1 MNRNYSN
8 PNNYPHR
15 VKSKRRNNMSG
26 CLSKLLLI
34 LLIVLGGL
42 YIWSIYQP
50 SGYATELAP
59 AISSFTGEP
68 DIFVKQTGTEQTTY
82 GRIKQYSANLANGDQ
97 VYFDVDKNGD
107 VANFFRA
114 KQPNG
119 EVRITLEQARKK
131 ATDFAATHYK
141 NLSWLDSAQ
150 ISENLTGTN
159 GSSNRFY
166 TFRWI
171 NQDPESG
178 AYLPQV
184 LKIDINAQ
192 TGQIDNCTMLN
203 EPITVST
210 MPAIDQKTAI
220 KTALSAIP
228 ETPIFEASKVLL
240 IVTTIPIYKPNGEQT
255 LVWCVTVTAKPDKTG
270 YVAGAVI
277 FIDAQTGKILSIDPF
292 V

>member
-8 PNNYPHR
+8 PNNYPPR
-15 VKSKRRNNMSG
+15 VKSKRRNSMSG
-26 CLSKLLLI
+26 CLSKFLI
-34 LLIVLGGL
+34 GLIVLGGL
-42 YIWSIYQP
+42 YIWFTYQP
-50 SGYATELAP
+50 SGHAADLAP

-68 DIFVKQTGTEQTTY
+68 DIFVKQTGTEQTSY

-97 VYFDVDKNGD
+97 VYFDVDKNGA
-107 VANFFRA
+107 VASFFRS

-131 ATDFAATHYK
+131 ASNFAATHYK
-141 NLSWLDSAQ
+141 NLSWLDTAQ
-150 ISENLTGTN
+150 ISENLTGMN

-166 TFRWI
+166 SFRWI
-171 NQDPESG
+171 NQDSGSG
-178 AYLPQV
+178 AYLPQM

-192 TGQIDNCTMLN
+192 TGQVDSCTMLN

-220 KTALSAIP
+220 QTALSALP
-228 ETPIFEASKVLL
+228 ETPIFEVSKVLL
-240 IVTTIPIYKPNGEQT
+240 TVTTIPVYKANGEQA
-255 LVWCVTVTAKPDKTG
+255 LVWSVAVTAKPDKTG